1 MKYLKSY
8 KLFESIF
15 TDIKSDIEDML
26 LELTDYQIEYDV
38 TELKYYKDGIN
49 GEDCLR
55 VYIKDNQDRLFRL
68 EDIMDVLLRIKDYLK
83 DSDYSIDL
91 GIPNSDDYLDIDY
104 FMEEFSGDELYN
116 LNIFIYNNPRVSP
129 FKRKYTLTVND
140 IFESRFVSKFEEL
153 KEVISTIKDICQE
166 FEDNNCSYYIEPSN
180 DIRIKVWVTVYP
192 QVSNQGE
199 VFQDINMPFY
209 IDIDI
214 DRRIIK
220 QDEKRSGFGPF
231 PEWFIETCR
240 RIEDY
245 MSSEGFKTLI
255 SVRYTTDW
263 VNLDIDELEKLT
275 GLIQKVKLEFIPNE
289 VSKDI

>member
-1 MKYLKSY
+1 MRYLKSY
-8 KLFESIF
+8 KLFESVS
-15 TDIKSDIEDML
+15 TDIKADIEDML
-26 LELTDYQIEYDV
+26 LELTDYQIEYSV
-38 TELKYYKDGIN
+38 TELKYYKDGIK

-55 VYIKDNQDRLFRL
+55 VYIKDNQDRFFRL

-83 DSDYSIDL
+83 ESDYSIDL
-91 GIPNSDDYLDIDY
+91 GIPNSDDYLDIDN
-104 FMEEFSGDELYN
+104 FMKEFSGEELYN
-116 LNIFIYNNPRVSP
+116 INIFIYNNPRISP
-129 FKRKYTLTVND
+129 FKRKYTL
-140 IFESRFVSKFEEL
+140 FESRFVSKFEEL

-166 FEDNNCSYYIEPSN
+166 FKDNNCNYQIEPSN
-180 DIRIKVWVTVYP
+180 DIRIKVMAL
-192 QVSNQGE
+192 QGKGE

-245 MSSEGFKTLI
+245 MLSEGFKTLL
-255 SVRYTTDW
+255 SVRYPVDW
-263 VNLDIDELEKLT
+263 ENLDTIDDLSEVI
-275 GLIQKVKLEFIPNE
+275 GMIQKVKLEFIPNE
-289 VSKDI
+289 VSKEI

>member
-1 MKYLKSY
+1 MRYLKSY
-8 KLFESIF
+8 KLFESVSA
-15 TDIKSDIEDML
+15 DIKADIEDML
-26 LELTDYQIEYDV
+26 LELTDYQIEYSV
-38 TELKYYKDGIN
+38 TELKYYKDGIK

-55 VYIKDNQDRLFRL
+55 VYIKDNQDRFFRL

-83 DSDYSIDL
+83 ESDYSIDL
-91 GIPNSDDYLDIDY
+91 GIPNSDDYLDIDN
-104 FMEEFSGDELYN
+104 FMKEFSGEELYN
-116 LNIFIYNNPRVSP
+116 INIFIYNNPRISP
-129 FKRKYTLTVND
+129 FKRKYTL
-140 IFESRFVSKFEEL
+140 FESRFVSKFEEL

-166 FEDNNCSYYIEPSN
+166 FKDNNCNYQIEPSN
-180 DIRIKVWVTVYP
+180 DIRIKVMAL
-192 QVSNQGE
+192 QGKGE

-245 MSSEGFKTLI
+245 MLSEGFKTLP
-255 SVRYTTDW
+255 SVRYPVDW
-263 VNLDIDELEKLT
+263 ENLDTIDELEEQT
-275 GLIQKVKLEFIPNE
+275 GNIQKVKLEFIPNE
-289 VSKDI
+289 VSKEI

>member
-1 MKYLKSY
+1 MRYLKSY
-8 KLFESIF
+8 KLFESVSA
-15 TDIKSDIEDML
+15 DIKADIEDML
-26 LELTDYQIEYDV
+26 LELTDYQIEYSV
-38 TELKYYKDGIN
+38 TELKYYKDGIK

-55 VYIKDNQDRLFRL
+55 VYIKDNQNRFFGL

-83 DSDYSIDL
+83 ESDYSIDL
-91 GIPNSDDYLDIDY
+91 GIPNSDDYLDIDN
-104 FMEEFSGDELYN
+104 FMKEFSGEELYDI
-116 LNIFIYNNPRVSP
+116 NIFIYNNPRISP
-129 FKRKYTLTVND
+129 FKRKYTL
-140 IFESRFVSKFEEL
+140 FESRFVSKFEEL

-166 FEDNNCSYYIEPSN
+166 FKDNNCNYQIEPSN
-180 DIRIKVWVTVYP
+180 DIRIKVMAL
-192 QVSNQGE
+192 QGKGE

-245 MSSEGFKTLI
+245 MLSEGFKTLP
-255 SVRYTTDW
+255 SVRYPVDW
-263 VNLDIDELEKLT
+263 ENLDTIDDLLEVI
-275 GLIQKVKLEFIPNE
+275 GMIQKVKLEFIPNE
-289 VSKDI
+289 VSKEI

>member
-1 MKYLKSY
+1 MRYLKSY
-8 KLFESIF
+8 KLFESVSA
-15 TDIKSDIEDML
+15 DIKADIEDML
-26 LELTDYQIEYDV
+26 LELTDYQIEYSV
-38 TELKYYKDGIN
+38 TELKYYKDGIK

-55 VYIKDNQDRLFRL
+55 VFIKDNQDRFFRL

-83 DSDYSIDL
+83 ESDYSIDL
-91 GIPNSDDYLDIDY
+91 GIPNSDDYLDIDD
-104 FMEEFSGDELYN
+104 FMREFSGEELYT
-116 LNIFIYNNPRVSP
+116 LNIFIYNNPRISP
-129 FKRKYTLTVND
+129 FKRKYTL
-140 IFESRFVSKFEEL
+140 FESRFVSKFEEL

-166 FEDNNCSYYIEPSN
+166 FKDNNCNYQIEPSN
-180 DIRIKVWVTVYP
+180 DIRIKVMAL
-192 QVSNQGE
+192 QGKGE

-245 MSSEGFKTLI
+245 MLSEGFKTLP
-255 SVRYTTDW
+255 SVRYPVDW
-263 VNLDIDELEKLT
+263 ENLDAIDELSEIT
-275 GLIQKVKLEFIPNE
+275 GMIQKVKLEFIPNE
-289 VSKDI
+289 TPKDI